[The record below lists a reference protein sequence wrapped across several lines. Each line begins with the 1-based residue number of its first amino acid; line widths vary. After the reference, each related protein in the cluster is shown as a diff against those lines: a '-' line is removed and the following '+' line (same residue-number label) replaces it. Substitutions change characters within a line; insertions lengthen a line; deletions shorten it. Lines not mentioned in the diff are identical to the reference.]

1 MLEATWES
9 VATRLANYKENEIP
23 TPLDLIVEQIS
34 IPESDS
40 LVMVESDT
48 RLSSPALATA
58 CVAEIVAAGG
68 RAQDITYIL

>member
-40 LVMVESDT
+40 LVMIGRDT
-48 RLSSPALATA
+48 RLSSLASLPP
-58 CVAEIVAAGG
+58 V
-68 RAQDITYIL
+68 